1 MSLTTAPRAEVR
13 AETAPAQPRGGVLR
27 RLARAVL
34 WPLRRFFDPRFAGVH
49 NAVQDVRRL
58 LITDLEAANETTTLT
73 GRMLD
78 RLVAQNEEVLARL
91 GGPEESSIDA
101 GYEQLASAYAFRALA
116 AVPAGG
122 SIAAV
127 GATSSSVR
135 ALGALGYDVTT
146 EHGLRTAH
154 REGEF
159 DAVLCLSTSID
170 EERLRLLGHLTK
182 DGGILILSAA
192 VGPRPVTETGR
203 VYDQA
208 GLDELLEGWEP
219 ADVTLVQRREP
230 SSWTNTAGPIADL
243 GPTVETVAMVTA
255 TKRSA

>member
-1 MSLTTAPRAEVR
+1 VR

-27 RLARAVL
+27 RVARAVL
-34 WPLRRFFDPRFAGVH
+34 WPLRRFFDPRFTGVH
-49 NAVQDVRRL
+49 DAVQDVRRL

-91 GGPEESSIDA
+91 GGPHENSIDA
-101 GYEQLASAYAFRALA
+101 GYERLASAYAFRALA

-154 REGEF
+154 REGKF
-159 DAVLCLSTSID
+159 DAVLWLSTSID

-230 SSWTNTAGPIADL
+230 SSWTNTAGRIADL
-243 GPTVETVAMVTA
+243 DLTVETVAMVTA